1 MVMIIFYYA
10 SFSFFLFV
18 DLYFLIIAV
27 IKQILNL
34 VTELVISIR
43 IPTDEA
49 KEETEIHLVTVSIQ
63 ISKRSI

>member
-1 MVMIIFYYA
+1 MIIFYYA

-18 DLYFLIIAV
+18 DLYVLIIAV

>member
-27 IKQILNL
+27 IKQILNP

-43 IPTDEA
+43 ILTNEA
-49 KEETEIHLVTVSIQ
+49 KEETEIHLVTL
-63 ISKRSI
+63 

>member
-1 MVMIIFYYA
+1 MIIFYYD

>member
-1 MVMIIFYYA
+1 MIIFYYA

>member
-1 MVMIIFYYA
+1 MVMIIFYYD